1 MAEASDKTIRV
12 ELITPDGCLFAEE
25 ARMVVV
31 PGAAGEVGVLPR
43 HMPLTARLKPGETRI
58 QRGGPEDWL
67 SFATSEGFFTVGA
80 DVAVVLVEHA
90 EAASEINVSA
100 VQSELEAARG
110 RLSEAEAAGGDEDT
124 AEVEMAR
131 RDVLYAESK
140 LKVAGKD

>member
-1 MAEASDKTIRV
+1 MAEISDKTIRV
-12 ELITPDGCLFAEE
+12 ELITPEGCLFADE

-58 QRGGPEDWL
+58 QRGGDDWL

-80 DVAVVLVEHA
+80 DLAVVLVEHA

-100 VQSELEAARG
+100 AQSELEAARG
-110 RLSEAEAAGGDEDT
+110 RLSEAEASGDERSAD
-124 AEVEMAR
+124 VDMAR